1 MTNEVKNVP
10 ELRFSDFSEEWK
22 SEKLGNISDRVKRK
36 NQNLESKMPL
46 TISGNLGL
54 VDQVTY
60 FSKSVSAKN
69 LENYTL
75 IKKGEFA
82 YNKSYSNGYPLGA
95 IKRLEKYDK
104 GVLSTLYI
112 CFRFNENQN
121 TEYMKQ
127 YFETSKWHK
136 EVSAIAVEGARNH
149 GLLNISVNEFFT
161 ILLSIPSLN
170 EQNKIGNFFRKLDRQ
185 IELEE
190 EKLELLEQQKKGYM
204 QKIFS
209 QELRFKDANGNVYPV
224 WEIKKLE
231 DVASKVKS
239 KNKDNKYNETLT
251 NSAELGIISQRDYFD
266 KDISNSKSL
275 VNYYI
280 VEKDDF
286 VYNPRISNYA
296 PVGPINRNK
305 LNRTGIMSPLYTVF
319 KTEGID
325 KKYLEYY
332 FKTTKW
338 HKFMK
343 LNGDSGARSDRFTI
357 KIDLFMEMPILFPN
371 YEEQIKIGHFLE
383 KIENSIKRQST
394 KIDLLKQRK
403 QGLLQKM
410 FV

>member
-161 ILLSIPSLN
+161 VLLSIPSLN
-170 EQNKIGNFFRKLDRQ
+170 EQNKIGEFFNKLDRQ

-190 EKLELLEQQKKGYM
+190 QKLAKLEEQKKGYM
-204 QKIFS
+204 QQIFS
-209 QELRFKDANGNVYPV
+209 QELRFKDENGEKFSDWQTITLGQLSDIKTGSLDANAMVPNGKYKFFTCARETYQIDKYAFDTEALLISGNGANVGYIHYYKGKFNAYQRTYV
-224 WEIKKLE
+224 LDNIQNDINFIKYYLERYLIKRIYSEKRDGNTPYITRSTLYDMSISIPLAKLE
-231 DVASKVKS
+231 Q
-239 KNKDNKYNETLT
+239 NKIGNFFTKFDELIEKQNK
-251 NSAELGIISQRDYFD
+251 
-266 KDISNSKSL
+266 
-275 VNYYI
+275 
-280 VEKDDF
+280 
-286 VYNPRISNYA
+286 
-296 PVGPINRNK
+296 
-305 LNRTGIMSPLYTVF
+305 
-319 KTEGID
+319 
-325 KKYLEYY
+325 
-332 FKTTKW
+332 
-338 HKFMK
+338 
-343 LNGDSGARSDRFTI
+343 
-357 KIDLFMEMPILFPN
+357 KID
-371 YEEQIKIGHFLE
+371 G
-383 KIENSIKRQST
+383 
-394 KIDLLKQRK
+394 LKKRK
-403 QGLLQKM
+403 QGFLQKM

>member
-161 ILLSIPSLN
+161 VLLSIPSLN
-170 EQNKIGNFFRKLDRQ
+170 EQNKIGEFFNKLDRQ

-190 EKLELLEQQKKGYM
+190 QKLAKLEEQKKGYM

-209 QELRFKDANGNVYPV
+209 QELRFKDENGNEYSK
-224 WEIKKLE
+224 WEEVKLQNIANIKKGEQIKKENIDNNGKYYHLNGGTT
-231 DVASKVKS
+231 ASNRTNLFNTNPFTISISEGGNSCGFIKMNKEYFFSGGHNYTLLDLSVSNYYLYAYLKYHE
-239 KNKDNKYNETLT
+239 KNIMSLRVGSGLPNIQK
-251 NSAELGIISQRDYFD
+251 
-266 KDISNSKSL
+266 KDISN
-275 VNYYI
+275 
-280 VEKDDF
+280 
-286 VYNPRISNYA
+286 
-296 PVGPINRNK
+296 
-305 LNRTGIMSPLYTVF
+305 
-319 KTEGID
+319 
-325 KKYLEYY
+325 YL
-332 FKTTKW
+332 
-338 HKFMK
+338 
-343 LNGDSGARSDRFTI
+343 I
-357 KIDLFMEMPILFPN
+357 KIPSK
-371 YEEQIKIGHFLE
+371 EEQEKIGIFFLE
-383 KIENSIKRQST
+383 FDELIDIQRKKIEV
-394 KIDLLKQRK
+394 LKK
-403 QGLLQKM
+403 QKNGFLQKM